1 MLLAVA
7 CSSFVP
13 PDLGRYAF
21 ESRRTTKVQMSSKA
35 PLRREVLQL
44 GALGLLGST
53 LPLSP
58 AEAEELELVVSQAQ
72 LLANLASAPTRN
84 IIITGAN
91 SGVGLAGA
99 KLLTAAGHS
108 VTLACRTQAKADA
121 AADACNAYAAS
132 TSADGPTGLANFY
145 STRRAGGVARGMACD
160 LSSLASVRSFAQEQ
174 QSRPLD
180 SLVLNAGLSMNV
192 ADKEPKRTADGFELT
207 VGTNHLGHF
216 ALAKLLLP
224 TLSKGTNPR
233 LVITASGV
241 HDPASEGGKQGGP
254 EKWATV
260 GDLKGLEGGPNFSM
274 VDGGVYDPDKAYK
287 DSKLCNSN
295 TRDAHPRC
303 PCLAPVLPLRCSC
316 EPCLHSPSFPSVALA
331 SLACTR
337 PPHVSRVRPRGYP
350 VLFMAEAARR
360 YSTTLTVNAFS
371 PGLIADPST

>member
-13 PDLGRYAF
+13 PGLGRYAF

-132 TSADGPTGLANFY
+132 TLLRRCAFHSRDGERGHTHRSMDAWCRGG
-145 STRRAGGVARGMACD
+145 TRRFGRREM
-160 LSSLASVRSFAQEQ
+160 
-174 QSRPLD
+174 
-180 SLVLNAGLSMNV
+180 
-192 ADKEPKRTADGFELT
+192 
-207 VGTNHLGHF
+207 
-216 ALAKLLLP
+216 
-224 TLSKGTNPR
+224 
-233 LVITASGV
+233 
-241 HDPASEGGKQGGP
+241 SE
-254 EKWATV
+254 AHAV
-260 GDLKGLEGGPNFSM
+260 GDHT
-274 VDGGVYDPDKAYK
+274 V
-287 DSKLCNSN
+287 
-295 TRDAHPRC
+295 PR
-303 PCLAPVLPLRCSC
+303 AQ
-316 EPCLHSPSFPSVALA
+316 A
-331 SLACTR
+331 
-337 PPHVSRVRPRGYP
+337 
-350 VLFMAEAARR
+350 
-360 YSTTLTVNAFS
+360 
-371 PGLIADPST
+371 